1 MDKSDYFDFFD
12 TASSGALIIENVPF
26 SVKREHN
33 ESQNLVSD
41 EGLIDKDAIKKLP
54 QYQFS
59 HLKESVQDYILSTI
73 QEMVTKKDVLF
84 RFADDE
90 NIDNFIVYE
99 SLTLERRY
107 QDLLQN
113 FDFPYKIPRI
123 VIFHDNQEVFNKND
137 AIRVAFF
144 VLSGF
149 DVVIFTPS
157 GYNDIEVVLNDFI
170 YDVHKLESYDSNI
183 KLKDRSKYKKTKKK
197 GFFENLFG
205 N

>member
-1 MDKSDYFDFFD
+1 
-12 TASSGALIIENVPF
+12 
-26 SVKREHN
+26 
-33 ESQNLVSD
+33 
-41 EGLIDKDAIKKLP
+41 
-54 QYQFS
+54 
-59 HLKESVQDYILSTI
+59 
-73 QEMVTKKDVLF
+73 MVTKKDVLF

-144 VLSGF
+144 VLSAF